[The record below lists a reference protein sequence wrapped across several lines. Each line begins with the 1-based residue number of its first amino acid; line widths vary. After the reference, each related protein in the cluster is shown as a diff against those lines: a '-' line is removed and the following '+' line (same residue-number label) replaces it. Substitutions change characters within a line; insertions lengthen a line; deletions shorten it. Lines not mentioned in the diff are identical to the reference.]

1 MKLGT
6 QAAHFPEEHM
16 AKLNVDQYVAAVA
29 ARLAHLTQTYAIV
42 FFASIATMFA
52 ILAYAS
58 SAGLAARIALA
69 TIVVANTVYGVL
81 AAKSAL
87 DDLKAMLD
95 DAVGD
100 FADSSFGAH
109 LKQIPMALFT
119 GASVVLVLAMGV
131 TQLWAIISA

>member
-1 MKLGT
+1 
-6 QAAHFPEEHM
+6 M
-16 AKLNVDQYVAAVA
+16 AKLDVDQYVAAVA

-95 DAVGD
+95 DAVDD
-100 FADSSFGAH
+100 FSGSSFGAH
-109 LKQIPMALFT
+109 LKQIPMKLFT
-119 GASVVLVLAMGV
+119 RISDVLVLAMGV